1 MRIRSFRFRIFALG
15 IGFKGVELAP
25 LAAWT
30 ARRAPFVVARRP
42 SGQRPALQL
51 LEEALPL
58 GFATR
63 PESQPLELWGP
74 RPAHSQEDAL
84 PSGPWPQLQLQELG
98 NPRPVY

>member
-30 ARRAPFVVARRP
+30 ARREPFVVARRP

-51 LEEALPL
+51 LEEAL
-58 GFATR
+58 
-63 PESQPLELWGP
+63 S
-74 RPAHSQEDAL
+74 SD
-84 PSGPWPQLQLQELG
+84 PQLERLQELWD
-98 NPRPVY
+98 PPPAHW